1 MSVNSSAVPMI
12 LLITVLNN
20 QLDLYTKRPY
30 SYQIRENMKFFF
42 FILSTSISLGFDQ
55 TKESNESLWL
65 KLTNYQNV
73 TGISDNIKLSI
84 WQQSRAF
91 GSERKLNRRRR
102 AASQGTFNM

>member
-1 MSVNSSAVPMI
+1 
-12 LLITVLNN
+12 
-20 QLDLYTKRPY
+20 
-30 SYQIRENMKFFF
+30 MKFFF
-42 FILSTSISLGFDQ
+42 FILTTTISLGFDR

-91 GSERKLNRRRR
+91 ESERKLNRRRR
-102 AASQGTFNM
+102 AASQGTYLKEWNLINKVTRGNAEISIFNAKSILWNSEPY